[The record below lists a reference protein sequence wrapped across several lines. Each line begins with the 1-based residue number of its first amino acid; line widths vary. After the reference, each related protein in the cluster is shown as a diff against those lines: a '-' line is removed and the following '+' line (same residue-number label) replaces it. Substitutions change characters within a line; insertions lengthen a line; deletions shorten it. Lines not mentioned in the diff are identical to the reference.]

1 MSFQSQYI
9 QNDISED
16 DDSIEHYG
24 TLGMKWGVHRAEK
37 YRKASER
44 SRSKA
49 QEYSNRSKA
58 AKASSNKRAQTKYA
72 SKAKKFNAKSK
83 ENAKSYASIKKSIL
97 EKSGDKNAY
106 EFIKQSNKRNA
117 KIAKAIA
124 GGVGAIAVSA
134 LVGPIAG
141 SVINNSIR
149 TADNIN
155 LHGKELAEAQN
166 AYNHMFYRDATD
178 DTFDYIYDKN
188 GKLKTTI
195 KNFK

>member
-24 TLGMKWGVHRAEK
+24 TLGMKWGVHRAER

-58 AKASSNKRAQTKYA
+58 AKASSNERAQTKYA

-106 EFIKQSNKRNA
+106 ELIKQSNKQNA

-149 TADNIN
+149 TADQIN
-155 LHGKELAEAQN
+155 LHGKELEEAQN
-166 AYNHMFYRDATD
+166 AYDHMFWRDSTD
-178 DTFDYIYDKN
+178 DTHDYVYDKN
-188 GKLKTTI
+188 GRRTTFT
-195 KNFK
+195 NYR

>member
-1 MSFQSQYI
+1 MSFKSQYI

-24 TLGMKWGVHRAEK
+24 TLGMKWGVHRAER
-37 YRKASER
+37 YRKSSER

-58 AKASSNKRAQTKYA
+58 AKASSNERAQTKYA
-72 SKAKKFNAKSK
+72 AKAKKFNAKSK
-83 ENAKSYASIKKSIL
+83 ASAESYASIKKNIL

-106 EFIKQSNKRNA
+106 ELIKQSNKQNA

-149 TADNIN
+149 TADQIDW
-155 LHGKELAEAQN
+155 HGQDHDEVMN
-166 AYNHMFYRDATD
+166 AYDHRFWRDSTN
-178 DTFDYIYDKN
+178 DTHDYVYDKN
-188 GKLKTTI
+188 GRRTTFT
-195 KNFK
+195 NYR

>member
-24 TLGMKWGVHRAEK
+24 TLGMKWGVHRAER
-37 YRKASER
+37 YRKSSER

-58 AKASSNKRAQTKYA
+58 AKTSSNERAQTKYA
-72 SKAKKFNAKSK
+72 AKAKKFNAKSK
-83 ENAKSYASIKKSIL
+83 AKAKSYASIKKSIL

-106 EFIKQSNKRNA
+106 ELIKQSNKRNA

-124 GGVGAIAVSA
+124 GGVGAVAVSA

-149 TADNIN
+149 TADQIN
-155 LHGKELAEAQN
+155 LHGKELEEAQN
-166 AYNHMFYRDATD
+166 AYNHMFWRDATD
-178 DTFDYIYDKN
+178 DTHYYMYDKN
-188 GKLKTTI
+188 GQRTTFT
-195 KNFK
+195 NYR